1 MGNDE
6 EDNGL
11 NEKSIDRVRPTTN
24 KKKEYDRER
33 NNVKNEMTCAK

>member
-1 MGNDE
+1 MKGR
-6 EDNGL
+6 
-11 NEKSIDRVRPTTN
+11 SIEVRPTTN